1 MLVSTVQQSESATC
15 IHIHPSSWA
24 FLPLPHHRA
33 PSKSSPSTQLSFCAT
48 EQLHTSY
55 LLYTW
60 YCIYATTYLPMHPSR
75 APPSQ
80 CPYFCSLYLGL
91 YSCPANRFLSTT
103 FLHSTYMSHG
113 SNLNVHGQMNRWNRC
128 GAYIQWNIGG
138 GGVQSLS
145 SARLFSI
152 PWTAAHQAPLSTTIS
167 QRFFKIMS
175 TESLSNQSQF
185 LLPSSFAFSL
195 SQHQGL
201 FQRVSS
207 HQRAKVLELQLQHQ
221 SFQWILRIDF
231 L

>member
-15 IHIHPSSWA
+15 IHIYPSSWT
-24 FLPLPHHRA
+24 FLPLPRHRA
-33 PSKSSPSTQLSFCAT
+33 PSKSSPSTKLSFCAT
-48 EQLHTSY
+48 EKLHTSY

-60 YCIYATTYLPMHPSR
+60 YCIYATTYLPMHPSL

-80 CPYFCSLYLGL
+80 CPYFCSLYLRL

-138 GGVQSLS
+138 GGGGVQSLS

-152 PWTAAHQAPLSTTIS
+152 PWTVAHQAPLSTTIS

-175 TESLSNQSQF
+175 IESLSNHLNF
-185 LLPSSFAFSL
+185 YCPLLLPSVFPSIRVFSKE
-195 SQHQGL
+195 
-201 FQRVSS
+201 F
-207 HQRAKVLELQLQHQ
+207 
-221 SFQWILRIDF
+221 LRIRGPKY
-231 L
+231 